1 MEETKL
7 GIYIHIPFCV
17 QKCRY
22 CDFLSAPADESIR
35 EAYVEALCR
44 EINAF
49 EDAGAC
55 RAVSVFFG
63 GGTPSL
69 LRADQIERILDTV
82 TGRFPMAC
90 GAGLPEI
97 TLECNPG
104 TTKGQFLRDIK
115 KAGINRLSIGA
126 QSADEKQ
133 LKKLG
138 RIHSWE
144 QFLAQYASAREAG
157 FENINIDLI
166 SALPGQSTA
175 EWADTLEKAAALE
188 PEHISAY
195 SLIIE
200 EGTPFYALYH
210 AEDEKRAAG
219 EDIPEESRMLP
230 TEEEEREMYTLTLEI
245 LEKAGMKRYE
255 ISNYAVPGRESIH
268 NTGYWL
274 RRDYAGFG
282 LGASSLLK
290 GGTVRS
296 KNTERLE
303 TYLADPGIKEETTIL
318 SLQEQMEECVFLGL
332 RMDTGVDTEAFD
344 RQFGPLCGKSF
355 AQLYGDTVEGLR
367 SRKLV
372 ELKNGYL
379 RLTEQ
384 GIHISNYVM
393 SSFLL

>member
-22 CDFLSAPADESIR
+22 CDFLSAPADEAVR

-44 EINAF
+44 EISAF
-49 EDAGAC
+49 EDAGTC

-69 LRADQIERILDTV
+69 LRADQIAQILDTV
-82 TGRFPMAC
+82 AGRFSFARE
-90 GAGLPEI
+90 AGLPEI

-104 TTKGQFLRDIK
+104 TTTRQSLQDLK

-126 QSADEKQ
+126 QSADDRQ

-138 RIHSWE
+138 RIHSWG
-144 QFLAQYASAREAG
+144 QFLAQYTSAREAG
-157 FENINIDLI
+157 FNNINIDLI

-175 EWADTLEKAAALE
+175 EWADTLEQAAALA

-210 AEDEKRAAG
+210 AEDERRAAG
-219 EDIPEESRMLP
+219 QEIPEESRMLP
-230 TEEEEREMYTLTLEI
+230 TEEEERKMYTLTSEI
-245 LEKAGMKRYE
+245 LEMAGMKRYE

-296 KNTERLE
+296 KNTQRLE
-303 TYLADPGIKEETTIL
+303 TYLADPGIKEETTEL
-318 SLQEQMEECVFLGL
+318 SLREQMEESVFLGL
-332 RMDTGVDTEAFD
+332 RMDRGVDTEAFD
-344 RQFGPLCGKSF
+344 RQFRPLCGKSF
-355 AQLYGDTVEGLR
+355 AQLYHDTVERLR
-367 SRKLV
+367 GQELV